1 MRIKRSILAPI
12 MVAVLAVA
20 SGGWFLQRGASAEQ
34 NVYMQARLFEEVMEH
49 VSDRYVDEHD
59 SSSLYRMAIDG
70 LLGELGDPHTAFMTS
85 EEYTRL
91 QSETQGEY
99 GGVGMEINIKNGWLT
114 VISPLPDTP
123 AERAGLRAGDRII
136 EVDGETTEGWTSDE
150 GVSNL
155 RGRKGTP
162 VELRVV
168 RNGVD
173 EPLDFSVV
181 RDDITIHAVYADYML
196 DGGIGYVALRMFS
209 ERSTDEVREA
219 VDRMRAEGAR
229 GLILD
234 LRTNPGGLL
243 DQGITV
249 SDLFLEPGQ
258 VVAETRSR
266 VPSQNQEFR
275 ASGPDR
281 YEGMPV
287 VVLVNVGSA
296 SASEILAG
304 ALQDH
309 DRALVIGQTTFGK
322 GSVQTLFPLRGGNHL
337 RLTTARWFTPTGRSI
352 HRSEEEAQAEFVQ
365 LQEGQAP
372 SPEEGRA
379 ERPVHHTTH
388 GREVYGGGGIYP
400 DIVWT
405 PEPATDASRAFGEV
419 VTPQQYRNALDRFVT
434 DYASQ
439 TDDLEPGFEVPQA
452 ALDGYYEALQ
462 HEGAEI
468 SRDVFDG
475 MRDELGRVLV
485 YEISLHKW
493 GRPEAERRRGQGD
506 PEIELAADLLRQ
518 ATDPQSLFALADAYK
533 EEHEA
538 SAGTRRAAGARE
550 PIRR

>member
-1 MRIKRSILAPI
+1 MRIKRSILAPM

-49 VSDRYVDEHD
+49 ISDRYVDEHE

-70 LLGELGDPHTAFMTS
+70 LLGELGDPHTAFMTP
-85 EEYTRL
+85 EEYAEL
-91 QSETQGEY
+91 QTETQGEY

-114 VISPLPDTP
+114 VISPLPGTP

-136 EVDGETTEGWTSDE
+136 EVDGESTEGWNSDE

-168 RNGVD
+168 RVGVD

-181 RDDITIHAVYADYML
+181 RDDIAIHAVAADYLL

-219 VDRMRAEGAR
+219 VDRMRAEGMR

-234 LRTNPGGLL
+234 LRNNPGGLL

-266 VPSQNQEFR
+266 VSDQNVEFR

-287 VVLVNVGSA
+287 VVLVDLGSA

-352 HRSEEEAQAEFVQ
+352 HRSEEETLAEMRGEEV
-365 LQEGQAP
+365 P

-379 ERPVHHTTH
+379 ERPVHQTTH

-405 PEPATDASRAFGEV
+405 PEPVTDAARAFGEA
-419 VTPQQYRNALDRFVT
+419 VTPQQYRNAIDRFVLE
-434 DYASQ
+434 YASQ
-439 TDDLEPGFEVPQA
+439 NDDLEPGFELPGA
-452 ALDGYYEALQ
+452 AFDGYYEALQ
-462 HEGAEI
+462 EEGAEVD
-468 SRDVFDG
+468 RGVFDE
-475 MRDELGRVLV
+475 MRNDLDRVLV
-485 YEISLHKW
+485 YEITLHKW
-493 GRPEAERRRGQGD
+493 GRPEAEKRRGQSD
-506 PEIELAADLLRQ
+506 PQIEMAADLLRE
-518 ATDPQSLFALADAYK
+518 ASDPQSLFALADAYR
-533 EEHEA
+533 EQHEA
-538 SAGTRRAAGARE
+538 SAGTRQAAGGRE